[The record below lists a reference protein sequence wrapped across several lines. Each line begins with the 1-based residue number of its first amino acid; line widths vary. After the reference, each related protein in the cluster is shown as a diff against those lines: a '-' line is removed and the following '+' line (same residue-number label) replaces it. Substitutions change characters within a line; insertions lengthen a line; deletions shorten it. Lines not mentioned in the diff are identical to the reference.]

1 MTFASSSVGGFTM
14 KLLFCAFASI
24 LVALVLVAG
33 PVQAADRS
41 VGEKL
46 DDTKITTAVKTKL
59 TTDRVKNLVDVG
71 VETNDGIVRLYGKVP
86 TAEDKFEA
94 ERIARRVKG
103 VRSVSNELR
112 VEETSPS
119 ASPKK

>member
-1 MTFASSSVGGFTM
+1 MTFASSSTGGFTM
-14 KLLFCAFASI
+14 KLLFCAFAT
-24 LVALVLVAG
+24 LLMALVLVAG

-46 DDTKITTAVKTKL
+46 DDGKITTTVKTKL
-59 TTDRVKNLVDVG
+59 AADRVKNLVDVS
-71 VETNDGIVRLYGKVP
+71 VETNDGVVRLTGKVP

-103 VRSVSNELR
+103 VRSGSNELR
-112 VEETSPS
+112 VDETSPS

>member
-1 MTFASSSVGGFTM
+1 M

-71 VETNDGIVRLYGKVP
+71 VGQGEVVP
-86 TAEDKFEA
+86 PLHAEQQVVQRVQHGVFD
-94 ERIARRVKG
+94 ILVARPVPD
-103 VRSVSNELR
+103 LLL
-112 VEETSPS
+112 T
-119 ASPKK
+119 

>member
-1 MTFASSSVGGFTM
+1 MTM
-14 KLLFCAFASI
+14 KRLFCAFASV
-24 LVALVLVAG
+24 LMALAIVAG
-33 PVQAADRS
+33 PAQAADRS
-41 VGEKL
+41 IGEKL

-59 TTDRVKNLVDVG
+59 AADRVKSLVNVG

-86 TAEDKFEA
+86 NPDDKFTA

-103 VRSVSNELR
+103 VRDVTNELR
-112 VEETSPS
+112 VDTSDASPS

>member
-1 MTFASSSVGGFTM
+1 M

-103 VRSVSNELR
+103 VRSVSTTAR
-112 VEETSPS
+112 
-119 ASPKK
+119 

>member
-1 MTFASSSVGGFTM
+1 MPSHRYLWRWSSW
-14 KLLFCAFASI
+14 
-24 LVALVLVAG
+24 
-33 PVQAADRS
+33 PVP
-41 VGEKL
+41 
-46 DDTKITTAVKTKL
+46 
-59 TTDRVKNLVDVG
+59 VKNLVDVG